1 VPENEKPAQADE
13 ANPEASEEQRED
25 LALQGKLALVVDDDP
40 DVIGYVRVVLER
52 AGCRVSEA
60 RDGAAALTSIA
71 HQIPDV
77 VLLDIKM
84 PRINGDEVL
93 DLLSRIE
100 RHPPVIV
107 MTAAK
112 RARDRALKHRNPF
125 YLPKPFDPALL
136 LATVLTALEGEE

>member
-1 VPENEKPAQADE
+1 MPENEKPAQADE
-13 ANPEASEEQRED
+13 AKPEASEEQRED